1 MPIAL
6 FLSSPGTGVDEIYG
20 FTLDCEDG
28 AIVVSALS
36 SFLSCSKFIT

>member
-28 AIVVSALS
+28 AIVVSGH
-36 SFLSCSKFIT
+36 FLFL